1 MLNSNRQYLANIFST
16 KLDAWNFIPS
26 EVAEPNNIIGS
37 INVNVDFIDT
47 TRATLSLTPDND
59 GIEILLCGK
68 FDYWYIDSFDQ
79 MPESD
84 FMECLTTVTDNYD
97 GVTVRETKNNGEFE
111 VAASISLDVLTE
123 DNIYTEIGATIAKL
137 NEFGYDL
144 GEELEEKDL
153 QDYDFYPFTSNEFDC
168 PHCGAHIT
176 INPGCCNNCGE
187 ECLEDEIRCQT
198 CGEMLDVVHCP
209 ECDSTITQFDLD
221 RLNALSDEQRVRKMH
236 LLRIIKKIETHQ
248 RKISSPATDAQNRI
262 DLGKE
267 IKSMLQNECKD
278 LRLRVNSQ
286 TDNLMDISFYIDIHN
301 TLNVII
307 ESDEWRDTIKPVL
320 EIIPK
325 LMNGMTPEKFR
336 DTGALDALKKHYPG
350 ISFGKYGVEME

>member
-153 QDYDFYPFTSNEFDC
+153 QDYDFYPSGLPGHCLRAVFQPCAHPRRGRDRRRRPGLQPHGGKNGENHLRTPPGHGAAGAVRGQLC
-168 PHCGAHIT
+168 P
-176 INPGCCNNCGE
+176 
-187 ECLEDEIRCQT
+187 
-198 CGEMLDVVHCP
+198 
-209 ECDSTITQFDLD
+209 
-221 RLNALSDEQRVRKMH
+221 
-236 LLRIIKKIETHQ
+236 
-248 RKISSPATDAQNRI
+248 
-262 DLGKE
+262 
-267 IKSMLQNECKD
+267 
-278 LRLRVNSQ
+278 
-286 TDNLMDISFYIDIHN
+286 
-301 TLNVII
+301 
-307 ESDEWRDTIKPVL
+307 
-320 EIIPK
+320 
-325 LMNGMTPEKFR
+325 
-336 DTGALDALKKHYPG
+336 
-350 ISFGKYGVEME
+350 